1 MHGMAGVAAQLPR
14 ATMPASALRL
24 LGDDRLFRLASGGD
38 SRAFE
43 VIYERHHQALYRYCR
58 SIVGNAEDA
67 ADALQSTMASALRGL
82 AGEQRKIPLRPWL
95 FRIAHNESVTLL
107 RKRRPHVT
115 IDDALELEAPA
126 HDPEVKQRLE
136 DLVADLRELPDA
148 QRGALV
154 MHELS
159 DLPYRDVATALDTT
173 EPHARQLV
181 YEARTA
187 LHDLAEGR
195 AMECDHV
202 RRTLS
207 DGDRR
212 VLRGRRIRS
221 HLRTCSDCAAFERVI
236 GTRKRDLAMIAPPL
250 PAVLAAGVLH
260 NLLGGAGSA
269 GTSAA
274 ASSAGSASIGS
285 VIGGKVLAAS
295 AVSKV
300 AAAVAIT
307 VAAGAGAVEIVRT
320 QNTSH
325 TAGSPASGQHSAG
338 HTPSAAKGNPVSVPA
353 GSGVRHGGGGISN
366 SHGQRGSAAGHTRPA
381 HPLHPVRPSH
391 RTHPLHPA
399 KPTHPPK
406 PTHPSHATSPK
417 AGSQRGASTPRNA
430 APQTHPTSP
439 ANPVPKSGSQLPAST
454 TLPLQTGD
462 LGTQKG
468 QAGSNAG
475 DLLDGA
481 TTGRRGG

>member
-1 MHGMAGVAAQLPR
+1 
-14 ATMPASALRL
+14 MPASALRL
-24 LGDDRLFRLASGGD
+24 LGDDRLFRLASAGD

-107 RKRRPHVT
+107 RKRRPHAT

-126 HDPEVKQRLE
+126 HDPEVKQRLK

-159 DLPYRDVATALDTT
+159 DLPYREVAAALDTT

-195 AMECDHV
+195 AMACEQV
-202 RRTLS
+202 QRTLS

-221 HLRTCSDCAAFERVI
+221 HLRTCSDCAAFEHVI

-260 NLLGGAGSA
+260 NVLGGAGSA
-269 GTSAA
+269 GASAA
-274 ASSAGSASIGS
+274 ASSAGSAGIGS
-285 VIGGKVLAAS
+285 VLGSKVLAAS

-338 HTPSAAKGNPVSVPA
+338 HTPSAAKGSPVSVPG
-353 GSGVRHGGGGISN
+353 GSGVRHGQGGASN
-366 SHGQRGSAAGHTRPA
+366 SHRQSGSAAGHTKSA
-381 HPLHPVRPSH
+381 HPAHPVRPSH

-406 PTHPSHATSPK
+406 PTHPTHPSHPTSPK
-417 AGSQRGASTPRNA
+417 TGSQRGASTPQNS

-439 ANPVPKSGSQLPAST
+439 ANPAPKSRSQLPAT
-454 TLPLQTGD
+454 TTPQLQTGD
-462 LGTQKG
+462 LGTRKG